1 MQGKPAVAT
10 IGFHNIPEASH
21 TMQHDRNVLLD
32 RLSARERQVLELTAA
47 GRSVAQI
54 AALIGVSSSTIEI
67 YRNRIMVKLDIYDL
81 PGLVRFARHYG
92 VVAASPNAA

>member
-1 MQGKPAVAT
+1 
-10 IGFHNIPEASH
+10 
-21 TMQHDRNVLLD
+21 MQHDRNILLD

-92 VVAASPNAA
+92 VVAASPTAA